1 MEQLR
6 SGMTVRIPGT
16 CRYLSLAMDFAKT
29 TPHRWDFRLFLA
41 GRFLSS
47 LSLSMLTV
55 ATGWVVYDRTH
66 SPMDLG
72 LAGLFQFLPAFLLG
86 LPGGAV
92 ADRVDRRRLMV
103 LALLLDAVA
112 ALLLSLAAG
121 APHLPVGVLIAPV
134 LLVGV
139 ARAFLAPAMQSIVP
153 RLVSDADLP
162 RAFALNG
169 SVFQTATICGPAIG
183 GFLILA
189 GPAVPFRFA
198 GMGLLVSVLALGLI
212 RTSLLP
218 PPSTGS
224 RWEGVLDGW
233 RFIWARP
240 VVLGAISL
248 DLFAV
253 LLGGATALLPAVAR
267 DVLHCGPQGLGILR
281 SASAAGAAIAGLWL
295 SRHPPRSRCGPL
307 ILGSVA
313 AYGLCTAGFAF
324 SHVMVLSVVLL
335 AAMGAFDMVSVVIR
349 STLVQGR
356 TPDSMRGRVSAV
368 NMLFIGASNEL
379 GEFESGLTA
388 AGMGVIPAILFG
400 GLGSIAVAMGWAKIF
415 PDLRRLDR
423 IQD

>member
-1 MEQLR
+1 MNGGVRGLLR
-6 SGMTVRIPGT
+6 RHP
-16 CRYLSLAMDFAKT
+16 DFG
-29 TPHRWDFRLFLA
+29 FFLA

-66 SPMDLG
+66 SAMDLG

-103 LALLLDAVA
+103 LALLADAVA
-112 ALLLSLAAG
+112 AILLSLAAA
-121 APHLPVGVLIAPV
+121 APHLPVWLLIAPV
-134 LLVGV
+134 VLVGA

-153 RLVSDADLP
+153 RLVRDADLP
-162 RAFALNG
+162 SAFALNG
-169 SVFQTATICGPAIG
+169 TVFQTATICGPAIG

-189 GPAVPFRFA
+189 GPSVPFQVA
-198 GMGLLVSVLALGLI
+198 GAGLLVSVLALGLMKS
-212 RTSLLP
+212 SLLP
-218 PPSTGS
+218 PPPTGS

-267 DVLHCGPQGLGILR
+267 DILHCGPQGLGILR
-281 SASAAGAAIAGLWL
+281 SASAAGSALSGLWL
-295 SRHPPRSRCGPL
+295 SHHPPRSRCGPF

-313 AYGLCTAGFAF
+313 AYGICTAGFAL
-324 SHVMVLSVVLL
+324 SHVMVLSLALL

-388 AGMGVIPAILFG
+388 AGMGVVPAILFG
-400 GLGSIAVAMGWAKIF
+400 GVGSVAIALAWAGIF
-415 PDLRRLDR
+415 PDLKRLDR

>member
-1 MEQLR
+1 LSGGALGLLR
-6 SGMTVRIPGT
+6 RHP
-16 CRYLSLAMDFAKT
+16 DFG
-29 TPHRWDFRLFLA
+29 FFLA

-66 SPMDLG
+66 SALDLG

-103 LALLLDAVA
+103 LALVADAVA
-112 ALLLSLAAG
+112 AFLLSLAAA
-121 APHLPVGVLIAPV
+121 APHLPVGWLIAPV
-134 LLVGV
+134 VLVGA

-153 RLVSDADLP
+153 RLVPDADLP
-162 RAFALNG
+162 SAFALNG
-169 SVFQTATICGPAIG
+169 TVFQTATICGPAIG

-189 GPAVPFRFA
+189 GSSVPFQVA
-198 GMGLLVSVLALGLI
+198 GAGLLLSVLALGLV
-212 RTSLLP
+212 RTSLVP
-218 PPSTGS
+218 PPPTGS

-281 SASAAGAAIAGLWL
+281 SASAAGSAVSGLWL
-295 SRHPPRSRCGPL
+295 SHHPPRSRCGPL

-313 AYGLCTAGFAF
+313 AYGICTAGFAL
-324 SHVMVLSVVLL
+324 SHVMALSLALL

-388 AGMGVIPAILFG
+388 AGMGVVPAILFG
-400 GLGSIAVAMGWAKIF
+400 GVGSVAIALAWAGIF
-415 PDLRRLDR
+415 PDLRRLDH